1 MARSSADALRRTRMF
16 ISTNHR
22 VITVGKMM
30 VRTLVIVGGLAGG
43 GLDQAGED

>member
-1 MARSSADALRRTRMF
+1 MF

-30 VRTLVIVGGLAGG
+30 VRTPGDRGGLAGG
-43 GLDQAGED
+43 SLDQAAED